1 MQPHLDLACAKL
13 NNTQEELKISQ
24 DTTSNLAVKVTEL
37 ENQLEQFQTT
47 LDTLS
52 PRIKDMEEFPPYLW
66 RVTDFWEKVSRAKN
80 GKEVVIKSESF
91 YLGLHG
97 YKMRLLMHPNGVGK
111 GENASI
117 SLFVALLKG
126 QYDAI
131 LPWPFSYK
139 IKFTVID
146 QNPDLKQ
153 RQNFTMSLLS
163 DPSREN
169 MRRPASEQNAGH
181 GYYTFLSHEKLRE
194 RSYVVNETLFIKF
207 EASRSGR

>member
-24 DTTSNLAVKVTEL
+24 DTTRNLAVKVTEL

-47 LDTLS
+47 LNTLS
-52 PRIKDMEEFPPYLW
+52 PRIKDLEEFPPYLW
-66 RVTDFWEKVSRAKN
+66 QVTDFWEKVSRAKN
-80 GKEVVIKSESF
+80 GKEDLVRSEPF

-97 YKMRLLMHPNGVGK
+97 YKIRLLMYPNGLREAK
-111 GENASI
+111 NTCI
-117 SLFVALLKG
+117 SLYVVLMKG
-126 QYDAI
+126 QYDPI

-139 IKFTVID
+139 VKFTIID

-153 RQNFTMSLLS
+153 RQNFTLS
-163 DPSREN
+163 FTDPSSET
-169 MRRPASEQNAGH
+169 MRRPESEENLGQGFDD
-181 GYYTFLSHEKLRE
+181 FLSHEKLRE

-207 EASRSGR
+207 GASRSGR